1 MKSDPIWTDP
11 SPIERQLNP
20 IIDQSENEA
29 LDSQFLTSK
38 NSVNDVNDLDE
49 HSGLK

>member
-1 MKSDPIWTDP
+1 MKSDPIWVDTSTQD
-11 SPIERQLNP
+11 RHLNP

-38 NSVNDVNDLDE
+38 NSINDVSDLDE